1 MDNRQFPER
10 DEEEIIPEELT
21 FFPADEESEDAGDV
35 PASENVIEEEPASQ
49 PEEIPAE
56 VEEPVAEETPVA
68 EDVPAFENDSA
79 QDDIPI
85 FEDVPPIADAPAPEE
100 VPAPDDT
107 SEKGRS
113 FMDRIPDVDDGMEES
128 YDDRLTEPEIGSEII
143 PDESAMDSH
152 GMLEHGEEEP
162 PFDPSILDDPDLQ
175 ELPEE
180 PSEPEPPKDEIA
192 EQEYRDSDGDLTPQ
206 RMPPPRKE
214 KRPVVSAPSKK
225 DVLRKPVERVCWAS
239 PTFWS
244 PSCGWR

>member
-1 MDNRQFPER
+1 MDNKQFPER

-21 FFPADEESEDAGDV
+21 FFPADEESEETGDTPV
-35 PASENVIEEEPASQ
+35 SEEVTAEEPASQ
-49 PEEIPAE
+49 PEEIPVEA
-56 VEEPVAEETPVA
+56 EEPVAEETPVA
-68 EDVPAFENDSA
+68 EDVPAFEDDSA

-100 VPAPDDT
+100 IPAPDDT

-128 YDDRLTEPEIGSEII
+128 YDSRLTEPEIGSEII

-162 PFDPSILDDPDLQ
+162 PFDPAFWTTRICRSCRRNRRNRSRQRTRLRNRNTGTATAI
-175 ELPEE
+175 
-180 PSEPEPPKDEIA
+180 
-192 EQEYRDSDGDLTPQ
+192 LTPQ
-206 RMPPPRKE
+206 RMPPPRKG
-214 KRPVVSAPSKK
+214 KRPVVSAPSKR

-244 PSCGWR
+244 PSCGWH

>member
-1 MDNRQFPER
+1 MDNKQFPER

-35 PASENVIEEEPASQ
+35 PASEDVIGEEPASQ

-68 EDVPAFENDSA
+68 EDVPAFEDDSA

-85 FEDVPPIADAPAPEE
+85 FEDVSPAPEDI
-100 VPAPDDT
+100 PSPDDT

-162 PFDPSILDDPDLQ
+162 PFDPSLLDDPHVQ
-175 ELPEE
+175 VLPED
-180 PSEPEPPKDEIA
+180 PAEPEPA
-192 EQEYRDSDGDLTPQ
+192 Y
-206 RMPPPRKE
+206 
-214 KRPVVSAPSKK
+214 
-225 DVLRKPVERVCWAS
+225 DVTA
-239 PTFWS
+239 
-244 PSCGWR
+244 